1 MNIIAS
7 FDRSVYLE
15 LVLTAL
21 EENGIPKEQI
31 LAVPLDK
38 RTEERKLFDA
48 IHKSDGVSL
57 FDLGASLAVVFS
69 VFGASYGFIATWG
82 PIIWGLIG
90 AAGGFLIGFLIDLFI
105 NKRRNQQEIIKGRST
120 EVFVVIQCDQDRAE
134 MTERLLWN
142 HFALG
147 VAKVSD

>member
-15 LVLTAL
+15 LALTAL
-21 EENGIPKEQI
+21 KENGIPKEQI

-38 RTEERKLFDA
+38 RTEERKLFDT
-48 IHKSDGVSL
+48 IHKSDGISL

-90 AAGGFLIGFLIDLFI
+90 TAGGFLIGFLIDLFI
-105 NKRRNQQEIIKGRST
+105 TKRRNQQ
-120 EVFVVIQCDQDRAE
+120 
-134 MTERLLWN
+134 
-142 HFALG
+142 
-147 VAKVSD
+147 